1 MKDDTI
7 LTHGFRG
14 PDPVTGAISFP
25 IYQSA
30 TFRHNGLN
38 QSTGYDYSRAGNPT
52 REELEKTMALL
63 EQGRQCWAFASGMA
77 AISTVFRLLT
87 PGSHVLLSED
97 LYGGTHRLAEEIYK
111 PYGIEF
117 EYADTSNTAGLPALI
132 RENTAMVFVETPSNP
147 MMTVTDL
154 AKVREI
160 IAGRDI
166 LLVVDNTFLTP
177 FLQKPLCLGA
187 DIVVHSGTKY
197 LCGHNDVL
205 AGFVVAGRK
214 SDECADTAKGTGA
227 AEGTG
232 ADIIRRLSRI
242 SMSEGAVL
250 GAFDSWLMIR
260 SLKTLSVRIRRQEQ
274 NALEIARFLS
284 GLPEVTDV
292 YYVGLPGHPG
302 YEINKSQ
309 ASGAGAMISFRMA
322 SRELAVHVLENL
334 SLIYFAE
341 SLGGVES
348 LITYPVVQTHAET
361 PDYLKERVGLDD
373 CLLRLSVGIEDVS
386 DLIDDLSHAIKGY
399 SESGIGGLMK

>member
-52 REELEKTMALL
+52 REELERTLSLL
-63 EQGRQCWAFASGMA
+63 EQGEQCWAFASGMA
-77 AISTVFRLLT
+77 AISTVFRLLK
-87 PGSHVLLSED
+87 PGQHVLLSED

-117 EYADTSNTAGLPALI
+117 EYMDTSNTADLSAGI
-132 RENTAMVFVETPSNP
+132 RENTAMIFIETPSNP

-154 AKVREI
+154 AKIHEI
-160 IAGRDI
+160 IAQRDI

-177 FLQKPLCLGA
+177 YLQKPLCLGA

-205 AGFVVAGRK
+205 AGFVVAGRQ
-214 SDECADTAKGTGA
+214 SDEG
-227 AEGTG
+227 
-232 ADIIRRLSRI
+232 IRKDLAGRLSRI
-242 SMSEGAVL
+242 SMSEGAIL

-260 SLKTLSVRIRRQEQ
+260 SLKTLAVRIERQEK
-274 NALEIARFLS
+274 NALRIAQFLS
-284 GLPEVTDV
+284 GLPEVTQV

-309 ASGAGAMISFRMA
+309 AAGAGAMISFRVF
-322 SRELAVHVLENL
+322 SRELAVYILENL
-334 SLIYFAE
+334 TLINRSALSFCPAIHD
-341 SLGGVES
+341 STCAAVNFVS
-348 LITYPVVQTHAET
+348 SAIINHPVSISMLQIQEANNSYHFTW
-361 PDYLKERVGLDD
+361 L
-373 CLLRLSVGIEDVS
+373 
-386 DLIDDLSHAIKGY
+386 
-399 SESGIGGLMK
+399 

>member
-52 REELEKTMALL
+52 REELERTLSLL
-63 EQGRQCWAFASGMA
+63 EQGEKCWAFASGMA
-77 AISTVFRLLT
+77 AISTVFRLLK
-87 PGSHVLLSED
+87 PGQHVLLSED

-117 EYADTSNTAGLPALI
+117 EYMDTSNTADLSAGI
-132 RENTAMVFVETPSNP
+132 RENTAMIFVETPSNP

-154 AKVREI
+154 AKIHEI
-160 IAGRDI
+160 IAQRDI

-177 FLQKPLCLGA
+177 YLQKPLCLGA

-205 AGFVVAGRK
+205 AGFVVAGRQSDGRQ
-214 SDECADTAKGTGA
+214 SDEGTRKDLAG
-227 AEGTG
+227 
-232 ADIIRRLSRI
+232 RLSRI
-242 SMSEGAVL
+242 SMSEGAIL

-260 SLKTLSVRIRRQEQ
+260 SLKTLAVRIERQEK
-274 NALEIARFLS
+274 NALRIAQFLS
-284 GLPEVTDV
+284 GLPEVTQV

-309 ASGAGAMISFRMA
+309 AAGAGAMISFRVS

-361 PDYLKERVGLDD
+361 PDYLKDRVGLDD

-386 DLIDDLSHAIKGY
+386 DLIDDLSQAFT
-399 SESGIGGLMK
+399 SFTESGKGGKRR